1 MHLVLKSSRAVGK
14 LSLHR
19 ESRFIEA
26 LIQQAGKRFGIRL
39 YEFSNN
45 GNHLHLLLRA
55 ETREG
60 FKSFLRS
67 ISGAIARRMT
77 GAKKGKP
84 LSSSFWDNIP
94 FTRIVEWGRDFK
106 NAQSYVIQNLLEALN
121 LIPYQ
126 PRKHS
131 AKKLGAI

>member
-1 MHLVLKSSRAVGK
+1 M
-14 LSLHR
+14 HR

-26 LIQQAGKRFGIRL
+26 LIRGAGKRFGIRL

-55 ETREG
+55 QTREG
-60 FKSFLRS
+60 FKSFVRS

-84 LSSSFWDNIP
+84 LSSSFWDYLP

-106 NAQSYVIQNLLEALN
+106 NAQSYVIQNLLEALQ

-126 PRKHS
+126 PRKHGS
-131 AKKLGAI
+131 RSVIRT